1 MKYIYE
7 VENYL
12 AYENYCRK
20 QGKRYICGIDE
31 VGRGPL
37 AGPVSVCACIMDL
50 DKPVTGVR
58 DSKKLTCGKRQ
69 ELEPLIKQNCI
80 DYCIVD
86 IEEDIID
93 EINILNAVLKG
104 AKSAVEGL
112 KVKPDIILIDAL
124 KVDFGIETISIIGG
138 DDKSYTIAAASIL
151 AKVHRDALMDSF
163 DQKYPLYGFC
173 RNKGYGT
180 PEHIQALTKIGPA
193 PIHRRTFLK
202 KILEGAQ

>member
-7 VENYL
+7 IENYL
-12 AYENYCRK
+12 AYENHCRK

-50 DKPVTGVR
+50 DKPVTRVR
-58 DSKKLTCGKRQ
+58 DSKKLTSGKRRA
-69 ELEPLIKQNCI
+69 LEPLIKQSCI

-151 AKVHRDALMDSF
+151 AKVHRDTLMDSF